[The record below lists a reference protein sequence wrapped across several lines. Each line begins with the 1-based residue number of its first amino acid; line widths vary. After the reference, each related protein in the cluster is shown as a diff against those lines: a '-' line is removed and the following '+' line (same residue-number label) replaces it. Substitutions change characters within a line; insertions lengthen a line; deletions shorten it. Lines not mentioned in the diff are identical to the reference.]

1 MGRNI
6 STEEGSP
13 IPPRDR
19 DIAFERSTNFLVPY
33 NRANVNRC
41 RCPQCPVQDDSQC
54 AQDKFKSSKQLMENL
69 PEGEVPDPEDFP
81 GVYCSEG
88 EATSLLSQRQSNL
101 SFCLQTVV
109 FSLTHCRFCF
119 LTCFFKNF
127 PNFCASDLFSA

>member
-19 DIAFERSTNFLVPY
+19 DITFERSTNFLVPY

-88 EATSLLSQRQSNL
+88 EAT
-101 SFCLQTVV
+101 C
-109 FSLTHCRFCF
+109 
-119 LTCFFKNF
+119 
-127 PNFCASDLFSA
+127 SDLDPDRKCICGSCEVWKENDLKDANPNNHFCHNGRAT